1 MNHETMDWLKFLG
14 GPGLFLILSVLVI
27 AVVIYQRMKKK

>member
-1 MNHETMDWLKFLG
+1 MEWLELIDG
-14 GPGLFLILSVLVI
+14 RGLFLILAIMVI